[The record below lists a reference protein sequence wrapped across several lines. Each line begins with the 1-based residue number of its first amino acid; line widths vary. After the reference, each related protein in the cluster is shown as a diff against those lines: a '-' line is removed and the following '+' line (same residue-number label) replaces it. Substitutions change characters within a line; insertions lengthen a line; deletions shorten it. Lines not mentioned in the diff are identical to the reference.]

1 MAWADS
7 TGSQTATI
15 STEHT
20 IATPTTA
27 ATYVYEVDTVNMALG
42 DLLELRVYDKVD
54 ATNYRQVWK
63 ACYQHPQINN
73 SKVSPPLA
81 LAGAGAKF
89 TLKQVAG
96 TGRAFPWSVRSI

>member
-20 IATPTTA
+20 IATPTA
-27 ATYVYEVDTVNMALG
+27 AGTYVFEVDTVNLVLG
-42 DLLELRVYDKVD
+42 DLLELRVYDKID
-54 ATNYRQVWK
+54 GTNYRQVWK
-63 ACYQHPQINN
+63 GAYQHVQINN
-73 SKVSPPLA
+73 AKVSPPLA

-89 TLKQVAG
+89 TLKQTAG
-96 TGRAFPWSVRSI
+96 TGREFPWSVRNI